1 MGNPF
6 ETPDL
11 PETMRAALLTGYGGP
26 EVLQAADVPLP
37 RMAPHNE
44 VLIKVEAA
52 GVNPFEAKLR
62 RGWLH
67 FLFPLQHPHIL
78 GGDVAGTI
86 VHKGFDVSEF
96 EVGDRVYGLL
106 DPMRSGSYAEYVAAP
121 SYLVRKMPANL
132 SFEEAA
138 AVPMAACT
146 AWYGLIDLA
155 KVGPGSRVLVQAAS
169 GGVGAFAVQI
179 AKAHGAWVAATCSTR
194 NVEFVR
200 SLGADE
206 VIDYTRESFAD
217 RLTDI
222 DVALDVLGGQVNA
235 DCYRV
240 MRRGGTLLVVLRG
253 DKVELGHRWE
263 LMAKHGVTTKEVAF
277 SAQPEILDKLRP
289 LIEAGAVR
297 VPLEATLPLADAAK
311 AHAMLDAGK
320 RQGKIVLTVGAQ
332 AGAGAGDGAQ
342 REAA

>member
-6 ETPDL
+6 AKPDL
-11 PETMRAALLTGYGGP
+11 PETMAAVQLQSYGGP
-26 EVLQAADVPLP
+26 DQLVAATVPLP

-44 VLIKVEAA
+44 VLIRVEAA

-62 RGWLH
+62 RGWLD

-78 GGDVAGTI
+78 GTDVAGTI

-106 DPMRSGSYAEYVAAP
+106 DPTRSGSYAEYVSAP

-146 AWYGLIDLA
+146 AWYGLVDLGRI
-155 KVGPGSRVLVQAAS
+155 GPGSRVLVQAAS

-194 NVEFVR
+194 NLDFVR
-200 SLGADE
+200 SLGADH
-206 VIDYTRESFAD
+206 VIDYTQANFCD
-217 RLTDI
+217 QLTDI
-222 DVALDVLGGQVNA
+222 DVALDVLGGEVNA
-235 DCYRV
+235 NCYKV
-240 MRRGGTLLVVLRG
+240 LKQGGTLLVVLRG
-253 DKVELGHRWE
+253 DQVELGHRWE

-289 LIEAGAVR
+289 LIEAGKVR
-297 VPLEATLPLADAAK
+297 VPIEAVLPLAEAAK
-311 AHAMLDAGK
+311 AHALLDAGK
-320 RQGKIVLTVGAQ
+320 RQGKIVLKTRTA
-332 AGAGAGDGAQ
+332 AG
-342 REAA
+342 EAAGGGERQAA